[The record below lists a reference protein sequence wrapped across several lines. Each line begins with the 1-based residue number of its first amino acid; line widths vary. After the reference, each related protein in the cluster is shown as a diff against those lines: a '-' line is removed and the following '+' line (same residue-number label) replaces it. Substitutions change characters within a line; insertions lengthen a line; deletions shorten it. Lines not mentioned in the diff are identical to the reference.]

1 MNRKIKLTVALSIF
15 IAVSI
20 IFPIPALCQG
30 ITLDIGE
37 SGGMGYSMFGSS
49 FLNVKDFN
57 SQLEN
62 YGYIPLSGTFFS
74 VGGGGHAI
82 INKKWIIGGEGHTL
96 LGGNET
102 NGNYTNSV
110 IVSYGFF
117 DLGYIIFYPGEL
129 RLYPLIGIGAGEM
142 KFSISEDLNSI
153 SFDQIL
159 DTPCINSEISKSEF
173 VVNFALGADYLISL
187 AKTENERGGLVFGLR
202 AGYCVSPFRGHWKM
216 GDVEITGTPDL
227 GFSGPYIRLMI
238 GGGGFGIE

>member
-1 MNRKIKLTVALSIF
+1 MYRKFKLTIALTIF
-15 IAVSI
+15 IIGGAV
-20 IFPIPALCQG
+20 FPAPALCQA
-30 ITLDIGE
+30 ITLNIGE

-49 FLNVKDFN
+49 FLNMKDFN
-57 SQLEN
+57 SRLEN
-62 YGYIPLSGTFFS
+62 NGYIPLSGIFFS

-82 INKKWIIGGEGHTL
+82 INKKWIIGGEGHSL

-117 DLGYIIFYPGEL
+117 DLGYIILNPGEL
-129 RLYPLIGIGAGEM
+129 RLYPLIGFGAGEM
-142 KFSISEDLNSI
+142 KFSISEDLSSI

-159 DTPCINSEISKSEF
+159 DSPGINSEISKSEL
-173 VVNFALGADYLISL
+173 VLNLALGADYLISF

-202 AGYCVSPFRGHWKM
+202 AGYCVSPIKGHWKM

-238 GGGGFGIE
+238 GGGGFAKE